1 MQCLPRAQRT
11 LEMYAAAKALPVD
24 FLSSLGLATTVN
36 PHAPRRMALAIP
48 YRNADGHLH
57 RKRIR
62 AGLARS
68 KGGQDRRMLWDQQP
82 EGHGT
87 ILYGLDRLP
96 ARGTVIL
103 RKERVTHI
111 RFGYMA
117 LARSA
122 FLVQPTS
129 SQSAM
134 TVTSKTVRWSSSWK
148 VTQAA

>member
-1 MQCLPRAQRT
+1 MNVMDRGFGHDAALDPERNCT

-24 FLSSLGLATTVN
+24 FLSSLGLATTAN
-36 PHAPRRMALAIP
+36 PYAPRRMALAIP
-48 YRNADGHLH
+48 YRNADGNLH

-96 ARGTVIL
+96 ARGTIIL
-103 RKERVTHI
+103 TEGESDAHTLWLHG
-111 RFGYMA
+111 FGGA
-117 LARSA
+117 WRSWCNPLQARA
-122 FLVQPTS
+122 
-129 SQSAM
+129 
-134 TVTSKTVRWSSSWK
+134 R
-148 VTQAA
+148 